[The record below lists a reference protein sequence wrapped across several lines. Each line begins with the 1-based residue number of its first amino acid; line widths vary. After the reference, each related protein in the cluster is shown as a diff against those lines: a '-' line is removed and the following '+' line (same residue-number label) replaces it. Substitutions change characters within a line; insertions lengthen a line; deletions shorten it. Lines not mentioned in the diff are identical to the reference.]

1 MEFYI
6 IPDKEALS
14 RCAWC
19 HGHINDEMEVF
30 GFGAKLKP
38 DIDLSQY
45 ESHCIQIDL
54 ASEDRAVYMLVAAQG
69 SEAKSEGKDGMF
81 LVCSEDCGQKLKEV
95 LENEISL
102 GKMFKT
108 IWHE

>member
-19 HGHINDEMEVF
+19 RGHINDEMEVS
-30 GFGAKLKP
+30 GFGVKLKP

-54 ASEDRAVYMLVAAQG
+54 ASEDKAVYMMVSAQG
-69 SEAKSEGKDGMF
+69 SEAKSEGKDGLF
-81 LVCSEDCGQKLKEV
+81 LVCSEDCSQKLKNA
-95 LENEISL
+95 LEDDISL